1 VSADPQDDIQP
12 EEPPPIL
19 GSWQRLY
26 LLVLIELSVCIALL
40 YLLARWAA

>member
-1 VSADPQDDIQP
+1 VNADPRENNQP
-12 EEPPPIL
+12 EEPPPVL

-26 LLVLIELSVCIALL
+26 LVVVIELFVCTALL